1 MAVAGNFPDV
11 SFPDLIQFYC
21 LSKKT
26 VAIRVSTPDL
36 PEGRGEF
43 FVADGELLDARFGE
57 RVGIDAVQRALHIRR
72 GSFEVEVDVRPPL
85 RRIHV
90 PLNEVLLQE
99 MQALDEGGRPVAMPQ
114 APAGQTDA
122 FPPLDAAP
130 EGRLCADCGTRHAS
144 DAYCPEPATQ
154 PVHTG
159 PEMQVLEPLPASAP
173 LEQAEA
179 DSAEESR
186 RKLAGLSIIGG
197 FLLLGIVALFLVFL
211 LRPREGVAPQ
221 VAPLPAAAARTA
233 ATTGTTGTPVAP
245 SSAAVPA
252 TPPATP
258 VSTVQGV
265 TADSIVFG
273 VAAPFSG
280 PSKELGRQMKVGRE
294 AAFAQANEA
303 GGVHGRKLTL
313 VPEDDG
319 LEPSR
324 VPNALRS
331 LWEKRKVF
339 ALVGNVGA
347 ANALASVPFILERR
361 AVLLGAFSGAQVLR
375 RDPPDRY
382 VFNLRASDAEE
393 AAAVVRFLLRRG
405 LKPEQIALFGEEGA
419 ASEAAY
425 QGVMKFLRKERKVT
439 APVQRVG
446 YARNTLEIE
455 DAVQRIRLHVPQI
468 RAVVMVASYRAAA
481 RFIARMRLV
490 APSTGLASISSVGAT
505 ALAEELQQLGGTAG
519 EGVIVTQ
526 VVPPVDS
533 GATAVLAYKKQ
544 LEKTAP
550 DEKPDAVSFEG
561 YLTGRLL
568 VEGLQRAG
576 RDLDSEKLVD
586 ALESIRDLDLGTG
599 TKLSF
604 GPSEHQAS
612 HRVWGTLL
620 DGRGRYQ
627 VFDLE

>member
-1 MAVAGNFPDV
+1 MVGNFPDV

-21 LSKKT
+21 MSKKT

-57 RVGIDAVQRALHIRR
+57 RVGVEALHRALHIRR

-90 PLNEVLLQE
+90 PLTEVLLQG
-99 MQALDEGGRPVAMPQ
+99 MQAVDE
-114 APAGQTDA
+114 
-122 FPPLDAAP
+122 AAP
-130 EGRLCADCGTRHAS
+130 GAAARASLEWEAVPSAEAPQGRLCPDCGTWHAE
-144 DAYCPEPATQ
+144 DAFCPEPATQ

-159 PEMQVLEPLPASAP
+159 PAVVPPPDPEPVLTP
-173 LEQAEA
+173 LEEAEA
-179 DSAEESR
+179 EAVADSK
-186 RKLAGLSIIGG
+186 RKLTGLAILAGIP
-197 FLLLGIVALFLVFL
+197 LLGIGAFVLLFLLKPKDTQLAV
-211 LRPREGVAPQ
+211 PEPPVAA
-221 VAPLPAAAARTA
+221 APTPAAAAPAAVAVPVPA
-233 ATTGTTGTPVAP
+233 ATP
-245 SSAAVPA
+245 
-252 TPPATP
+252 
-258 VSTVQGV
+258 VQGV
-265 TADSIVFG
+265 TADSITFG
-273 VAAPFSG
+273 LAAPFSG
-280 PSKELGRQMKVGRE
+280 PSKELGRQMRVGLE
-294 AAFAQANEA
+294 AAFAQANDS
-303 GGVHGRKLTL
+303 GGVWGRKLSL
-313 VPEDDG
+313 LPEDDG
-319 LEPSR
+319 LDPAR
-324 VPNALRS
+324 TPLALRA
-331 LWEKRKVF
+331 LWDKRKVF

-347 ANALASVPFILERR
+347 GNAMATVPFVLERR

-393 AAAVVRFLLRRG
+393 AVAVVRFLLRRG
-405 LKPEQIALFGEEGA
+405 IRPEQLALFGEEGA

-425 QGVMKFLRKERKVT
+425 QGVLKLLRRDYKM
-439 APVQRVG
+439 ASLFRVG
-446 YARNTLEIE
+446 YPRNTLDVE
-455 DAVQRIRLHVPQI
+455 DAVQRIRLHQPAI
-468 RAVVMVASYRAAA
+468 RAVVMVASYRAGA
-481 RFIARMRLV
+481 RFIARMR
-490 APSTGLASISSVGAT
+490 AFSPTMTFASVSSVGAT
-505 ALAEELQQLGGTAG
+505 ALAEEMQQLSGPLG

-550 DEKPDAVSFEG
+550 DERPDAVSFEG
-561 YLTGRLL
+561 YLVGRLL

-586 ALESIRDLDLGTG
+586 ALESLRDLDLGTG
-599 TKLSF
+599 SKLSF

-620 DGRGRYQ
+620 DAHGRYQ

>member
-1 MAVAGNFPDV
+1 MVGNFPDV

-21 LSKKT
+21 MSKKT

-57 RVGIDAVQRALHIRR
+57 RVGVEALYRALHIRR
-72 GSFEVEVDVRPPL
+72 GSFEVEVDVRPPM

-90 PLNEVLLQE
+90 PLNEVLLQG
-99 MQALDEGGRPVAMPQ
+99 MQALDEGGAGIAARASVGRDEVLPVQ
-114 APAGQTDA
+114 APSA
-122 FPPLDAAP
+122 
-130 EGRLCADCGTRHAS
+130 RLCPDCGTWHTE
-144 DAYCPEPATQ
+144 DAFCPEPATQ
-154 PVHTG
+154 PGHTASVG
-159 PEMQVLEPLPASAP
+159 APAREPLLTP
-173 LEQAEA
+173 LEEAEA
-179 DSAEESR
+179 EATADSK
-186 RKLAGLSIIGG
+186 RKLTGLAILGGIPLIGIAALVLL
-197 FLLLGIVALFLVFL
+197 FLLKPKDTAPNVPEAPVA
-211 LRPREGVAPQ
+211 APTT
-221 VAPLPAAAARTA
+221 AAAPAPVPA
-233 ATTGTTGTPVAP
+233 PTPVL
-245 SSAAVPA
+245 SS
-252 TPPATP
+252 
-258 VSTVQGV
+258 VQGV
-265 TADSIVFG
+265 TADSVVFG
-273 VAAPFSG
+273 LAAPFSG
-280 PSKELGRQMKVGRE
+280 PSKELGRQMRVGLE
-294 AAFAQANEA
+294 AAFGQANDA
-303 GGVHGRKLTL
+303 GGVHGRKLSV

-319 LEPSR
+319 LDPARTPS
-324 VPNALRS
+324 ALRA

-347 ANALASVPFILERR
+347 ANAMASVPFVLERR
-361 AVLLGAFSGAQVLR
+361 TVLLGAFSGAQVLR

-393 AAAVVRFLLRRG
+393 AVAVVRFLIRRG
-405 LKPEQIALFGEEGA
+405 IRPEQLALFGEEGP

-425 QGVMKFLRKERKVT
+425 QGVLKLLRRDYKLP
-439 APVQRVG
+439 ALFRVG
-446 YARNTLEIE
+446 YPRNTLDIE

-481 RFIARMRLV
+481 RFIARMRTFS
-490 APSTGLASISSVGAT
+490 PSISLASVSSVGAT
-505 ALAEELQQLGGTAG
+505 ALAEELQQLSPAQG

-533 GATAVLAYKKQ
+533 GASAVLGYKKQ

-550 DEKPDAVSFEG
+550 DERPDAVSFEG
-561 YLTGRLL
+561 YLVGRLL

-576 RDLDSEKLVD
+576 RELDAEKLVD

-599 TKLSF
+599 GKLSF
-604 GPSEHQAS
+604 GPSEHQGS

-620 DGRGRYQ
+620 DARGRYQ

>member
-1 MAVAGNFPDV
+1 MVGNFPDV

-21 LSKKT
+21 MSKKT

-57 RVGIDAVQRALHIRR
+57 RVGVEALYRALHIRR
-72 GSFEVEVDVRPPL
+72 GSFEVEVDVRPPM

-90 PLNEVLLQE
+90 PLNEVLLQGMHDVDE
-99 MQALDEGGRPVAMPQ
+99 VAAPGGAARARDDAL
-114 APAGQTDA
+114 PAG
-122 FPPLDAAP
+122 AP
-130 EGRLCADCGTRHAS
+130 SGRLCPDCGTWHTE

-159 PEMQVLEPLPASAP
+159 PV
-173 LEQAEA
+173 
-179 DSAEESR
+179 
-186 RKLAGLSIIGG
+186 
-197 FLLLGIVALFLVFL
+197 
-211 LRPREGVAPQ
+211 GVQ
-221 VAPLPAAAARTA
+221 PAAAEPLLTPLEEAEAEA
-233 ATTGTTGTPVAP
+233 AADSGRKLTGLAILGGIPLIGIAALVLLFLLKPKDAPPAVPEAPVAT
-245 SSAAVPA
+245 PA
-252 TPPATP
+252 TVAAPAVATAP
-258 VSTVQGV
+258 APAPAPALPSVQGV
-265 TADSIVFG
+265 TADSILFG
-273 VAAPFSG
+273 LAAPFSG
-280 PSKELGRQMKVGRE
+280 PSKELGRQMRVGLE
-294 AAFAQANEA
+294 AAFGQANEA
-303 GGVHGRKLTL
+303 GGVRGRKLSV

-319 LEPSR
+319 LDPAR
-324 VPNALRS
+324 TPGALRA

-347 ANALASVPFILERR
+347 ANAMASVPFVLERR
-361 AVLLGAFSGAQVLR
+361 TVLLGAFSGAQVLR

-393 AAAVVRFLLRRG
+393 AVAVVRFLIRRG
-405 LKPEQIALFGEEGA
+405 IRPELLALFGEEGP

-425 QGVMKFLRKERKVT
+425 QGVLKLLRRDYKLG
-439 APVQRVG
+439 ALFRVG
-446 YARNTLEIE
+446 YPRNTLDIE
-455 DAVQRIRLHVPQI
+455 DAVQRIRLHQPPI

-481 RFIARMRLV
+481 RFIARMR
-490 APSTGLASISSVGAT
+490 AYSPSMSFASVSSVGAT
-505 ALAEELQQLGGTAG
+505 ALAEEMQQLSPAQG

-533 GATAVLAYKKQ
+533 GASAVLAYKKQ

-550 DEKPDAVSFEG
+550 DERPDAVSFEG
-561 YLTGRLL
+561 YLVGRLL

-576 RDLDSEKLVD
+576 RELDGEKLVD

-620 DGRGRYQ
+620 DARGRYQ

>member
-1 MAVAGNFPDV
+1 MVGNFPDV

-21 LSKKT
+21 MSKKT

-57 RVGIDAVQRALHIRR
+57 RVGVEALYRALHIRR
-72 GSFEVEVDVRPPL
+72 GSFEVEVDVRPPM

-90 PLNEVLLQE
+90 PLNEVLLQGVHD
-99 MQALDEGGRPVAMPQ
+99 ADEVEVPGAAARARDDVL
-114 APAGQTDA
+114 PAG
-122 FPPLDAAP
+122 AP
-130 EGRLCADCGTRHAS
+130 SGRLCPDCGTWHTE

-159 PEMQVLEPLPASAP
+159 PVGVQSAVPEPLLTP
-173 LEQAEA
+173 LEEAEA
-179 DSAEESR
+179 EAAADSG
-186 RKLAGLSIIGG
+186 RKLTGLAILGGIPLIGIAALVLL
-197 FLLLGIVALFLVFL
+197 FLLKPKDAPPAL
-211 LRPREGVAPQ
+211 PEAPM
-221 VAPLPAAAARTA
+221 
-233 ATTGTTGTPVAP
+233 
-245 SSAAVPA
+245 
-252 TPPATP
+252 ATP
-258 VSTVQGV
+258 VTVAAPAVGPAPAPALPAVQGV
-265 TADSIVFG
+265 TTDSILFG
-273 VAAPFSG
+273 LAAPFSG
-280 PSKELGRQMKVGRE
+280 PSKELGRQMRVGLE
-294 AAFAQANEA
+294 AAFGQANEA
-303 GGVHGRKLTL
+303 GGVHGRKLSV

-319 LEPSR
+319 LDPTR
-324 VPNALRS
+324 TPGALRA

-347 ANALASVPFILERR
+347 ANAMASVPFVLERR
-361 AVLLGAFSGAQVLR
+361 TLLLGAFSGAQVLR

-393 AAAVVRFLLRRG
+393 AVAVVRFLIRRG
-405 LKPEQIALFGEEGA
+405 IRPEQLALFGEEGP

-425 QGVMKFLRKERKVT
+425 QGVLKLLRRDYKLG
-439 APVQRVG
+439 ALFRVG
-446 YARNTLEIE
+446 YPRNTLDIE
-455 DAVQRIRLHVPQI
+455 DAVQRIRLHQPPI

-481 RFIARMRLV
+481 RFIARMR
-490 APSTGLASISSVGAT
+490 AFSPSMSFASVSSVGAT
-505 ALAEELQQLGGTAG
+505 ALAEEMQQLSPAQG

-533 GATAVLAYKKQ
+533 GASAVLAYKKQ

-550 DEKPDAVSFEG
+550 DERPDAVSFEG
-561 YLTGRLL
+561 YLVGRLL

-576 RDLDSEKLVD
+576 RELDGEKLVD

-620 DGRGRYQ
+620 DARGHYQ

>member
-1 MAVAGNFPDV
+1 MVGNFPDV

-21 LSKKT
+21 MSKKT

-57 RVGIDAVQRALHIRR
+57 RVGVEALYRALHIRR

-90 PLNEVLLQE
+90 PLNEVLLQG
-99 MQALDEGGRPVAMPQ
+99 MQALDEGAAGIAARASVGRDEVLPVE
-114 APAGQTDA
+114 APSA
-122 FPPLDAAP
+122 
-130 EGRLCADCGTRHAS
+130 RLCPDCGTWHS
-144 DAYCPEPATQ
+144 EDAFCPEPATQ

-159 PEMQVLEPLPASAP
+159 SVGAQPPAPEPLLTP
-173 LEQAEA
+173 LEEAEA
-179 DSAEESR
+179 EATADSK
-186 RKLAGLSIIGG
+186 RKLTGLAILGGIPLIGIAALVLL
-197 FLLLGIVALFLVFL
+197 FLLKPKDTVLNVPEAPVAI
-211 LRPREGVAPQ
+211 PTT
-221 VAPLPAAAARTA
+221 AAA
-233 ATTGTTGTPVAP
+233 PAP
-245 SSAAVPA
+245 VPA
-252 TPPATP
+252 PAP
-258 VSTVQGV
+258 VLSSVQGV
-265 TADSIVFG
+265 TADSVVFG
-273 VAAPFSG
+273 LAAPFSG
-280 PSKELGRQMKVGRE
+280 PSKELGRQMRVGLE
-294 AAFAQANEA
+294 AAFGQANDA
-303 GGVHGRKLTL
+303 GGVHGRKLSV

-319 LEPSR
+319 LDPARTPS
-324 VPNALRS
+324 ALRV

-347 ANALASVPFILERR
+347 ANAMASVPFVLERR
-361 AVLLGAFSGAQVLR
+361 TVLLGAFSGAQVLR

-393 AAAVVRFLLRRG
+393 AVAVVRFLIRRG
-405 LKPEQIALFGEEGA
+405 IRPEQLALFGEEGP

-425 QGVMKFLRKERKVT
+425 QGVLKLLRRDYKL
-439 APVQRVG
+439 PVLFRVG
-446 YARNTLEIE
+446 YPRNTLDIE

-481 RFIARMRLV
+481 RFIARMR
-490 APSTGLASISSVGAT
+490 AFSPSMSFASVSSVGAT
-505 ALAEELQQLGGTAG
+505 ALAEEMQQLSPAQG

-533 GATAVLAYKKQ
+533 GASAVLAYKKQ

-550 DEKPDAVSFEG
+550 DERPDAVSFEG
-561 YLTGRLL
+561 YLVGRLL

-576 RDLDSEKLVD
+576 RELDSEKLVD

-599 TKLSF
+599 GKLSF

-620 DGRGRYQ
+620 DARGRYQ